1 MNKKIHTGEHILFRA
16 LSTVFEGLTVKK
28 VEFGK
33 RNYFLVQYDK
43 EFNWDGI
50 LKAEIIANRIIA
62 EGRPVRKVEGPKKEI
77 QEKFPH
83 LRVRWD
89 RIRDD
94 TVTVVEVEDYDWAA
108 CIGDHVENTR
118 EIEYILVT
126 RVTSVGKGHY
136 EIEFEV
142 GENAKEE
149 ALKRSALAGEVA
161 CVLRTSLEKVVPT
174 IRNVK
179 EDQEKLTESVRLL
192 TKKVVESMPCDSIG
206 GITVYIDDLTGA
218 DRRLLQREAAQ
229 ITRRDKS
236 LVVLVE
242 QSQDVFVVAARSPS
256 LQIDCTQ
263 LIKTIAPGGRGGGKP
278 ECAVASS
285 THTISVEEVKAKIRQ
300 FLEK

>member
-1 MNKKIHTGEHILFRA
+1 MNRKTHTGEHILFRA

-43 EFNWDGI
+43 EFDWDGI
-50 LKAEIIANRIIA
+50 LKAEIIANHIIA
-62 EGRPVRKVEGPKKEI
+62 EGRPVRKIKGSKKEI

-108 CIGDHVENTR
+108 CIGNHVENTR
-118 EIEYILVT
+118 EIEYVLVT

-149 ALKRSALAGEVA
+149 ALKRSALAGEV
-161 CVLRTSLEKVVPT
+161 VSMLRTSLEKVVPT

-192 TKKVVESMPCDSIG
+192 TKKVVESMPRDTIG
-206 GITVYIDDLTGA
+206 GLTVYIDDLTGA
-218 DRRLLQREAAQ
+218 DRRLLQREAAR
-229 ITRRDKS
+229 ITNREES
-236 LVVLVE
+236 LVMLVE
-242 QSQDVFVVAARSPS
+242 QSRDAFVVAARSPS
-256 LQIDCTQ
+256 LPIDCTQ

-278 ECAVASS
+278 ECAVVSS
-285 THTISVEEVKAKIRQ
+285 THTIKVEEVKAKIKQ